1 MQNTSSRKE
10 TFSLAFVELKDDIVW
25 NRKMKDEFLKRGDF
39 NVIIVYWPGGATA
52 GYFQA
57 AGNTRLVGAQ
67 VAYLIEQLRK
77 YQRLPYSNVHI
88 LGFSLGGQIAGFAGR
103 KLREKGH
110 RIARITG
117 REGFNS
123 HA

>member
-1 MQNTSSRKE
+1 
-10 TFSLAFVELKDDIVW
+10 
-25 NRKMKDEFLKRGDF
+25 MKDEFLKRGDF
-39 NVIIVYWPGGATA
+39 NVITVYWPGGATA

-67 VAYLIEQLRK
+67 VAYLIEKLRR
-77 YQRLPYSNVHI
+77 YRRLPYHRVHI
-88 LGFSLGGQIAGFAGR
+88 IGFSLGGQTAGFAGR

-117 REGFNS
+117 RVVFNS
-123 HA
+123 HV